1 MKNLSM
7 DVETFSSVDLNK
19 CGVYRYCASQDFEIL
34 LFGYS
39 VDHGP
44 VRTIDLASGEKIPE
58 EILRALTDPAITKW
72 AFNCNFERVCLSTY
86 LRRNYPQYFK
96 SYGSPEDSVV
106 NYLDPTSWHCSM
118 VWSASL
124 GLPLS
129 LAQVGAVLKLEDQK
143 MTEGKDLIRYF
154 CVPCK
159 PTASNGGRTRNLPK
173 DAPEKWAVFKSYN
186 IRDVEVEVAI
196 QERLKNY
203 PVPDFVWDQYR
214 IDQMIND
221 RGTMIDLSLVKNA
234 IAIDAKTHDAYMDQM
249 AELTGLNNPGSVQQL
264 KGYLSEQGVEADS
277 LGKKDVAK
285 LIEEVP
291 NEVRQVLELR
301 QQTSKSSIKK
311 YQTMERAVCP
321 DGRIRGMFQFMGA
334 PRTGRFA
341 GRLVQLQNLKRNSM
355 SDLAEARELVR
366 TGNYEALEMLYDSVP
381 EVLSELIRTALI
393 PKPGYK
399 FYVADYSSI
408 EARTLAYLAGE
419 QHTID
424 SFARGEDLYCAT
436 ASAMFHKPV
445 VKHGINGELRQKGK
459 IATLAC
465 GYGGSVGALK
475 AMGALDMGLQEEE
488 LQPLV
493 TAWRKANPHI
503 VRFWWE
509 VDKAAMESA
518 RNRTVTETH
527 GFRFI
532 YKSGMLF
539 ISLPSGRYL
548 AYVKPRIGMNQFG
561 SDCITYMGLDSTRH
575 WSRIQTYGPKIVEN
589 ITQAIC
595 RDILCNAM
603 QNLQDTFICAHIH
616 DELVIECRESVSLD
630 EICERMGK
638 TPDWIPGLLLRADGY
653 TCDWYQKD

>member
-96 SYGSPEDSVV
+96 SYGSPEDSVG

-509 VDKAAMESA
+509 VDKAAMESV

-616 DELVIECRESVSLD
+616 DELVIECLESVSLD

-653 TCDWYQKD
+653 TCDWYQKS

>member
-96 SYGSPEDSVV
+96 SYGSPEDSVG

-159 PTASNGGRTRNLPK
+159 PKASNGGRTRNLPK

-509 VDKAAMESA
+509 VDKAAMESV

-616 DELVIECRESVSLD
+616 DELVIECRESVSFD

>member
-1 MKNLSM
+1 
-7 DVETFSSVDLNK
+7 
-19 CGVYRYCASQDFEIL
+19 
-34 LFGYS
+34 
-39 VDHGP
+39 
-44 VRTIDLASGEKIPE
+44 
-58 EILRALTDPAITKW
+58 
-72 AFNCNFERVCLSTY
+72 
-86 LRRNYPQYFK
+86 
-96 SYGSPEDSVV
+96 
-106 NYLDPTSWHCSM
+106 M

-159 PTASNGGRTRNLPK
+159 PTASNGGRTRNRPE
-173 DAPEKWAVFKSYN
+173 DAPDKWAVFKSYN

-221 RGTMIDLSLVKNA
+221 RGTMIDLPLVKNA

-509 VDKAAMESA
+509 VDKAAMESV

-532 YKSGMLF
+532 YKSVMLF

-653 TCDWYQKD
+653 TCDWYQKS

>member
-96 SYGSPEDSVV
+96 SYGSPEDSVG

-509 VDKAAMESA
+509 VDKAAMESV

-616 DELVIECRESVSLD
+616 DELVIECRESVSFD

>member
-19 CGVYRYCASQDFEIL
+19 CGVYRYCASRDFEIL

-39 VDHGP
+39 VDRGP

-58 EILRALTDPAITKW
+58 EILMALTDPAITKW

-86 LRRNYPQYFK
+86 LRRNDPQYFK
-96 SYGSPEDSVV
+96 SYGSPEDSVGD
-106 NYLDPTSWHCSM
+106 YLDPTSWHCSM

-129 LAQVGAVLKLEDQK
+129 LAQVGAALKLEDQK

-173 DAPEKWAVFKSYN
+173 DAPEKWSVFKSYN

-196 QERLKNY
+196 QEKLKHY
-203 PVPDFVWDQYR
+203 PVPDSVWDQYR

-221 RGTMIDLSLVKNA
+221 RGTMIDMPLVKNA
-234 IAIDAKTHDAYMDQM
+234 IAIDEKTHDAYMDQM
-249 AELTGLNNPGSVQQL
+249 SELTGLDNPGSVQQL
-264 KGYLSEQGVEADS
+264 KGYLSEQGVEVDS
-277 LGKKDVAK
+277 LGKKNVAK
-285 LIEEVP
+285 LIDEVP
-291 NEVRQVLELR
+291 DHVKEVLELR
-301 QQTSKSSIKK
+301 QQTAKSSIKK

-355 SDLAEARELVR
+355 PDLAEARELVR

-399 FYVADYSSI
+399 LYVADYSAV
-408 EARTLAYLAGE
+408 EARCLSFIAGE
-419 QHTID
+419 QWRMD
-424 SFARGEDLYCAT
+424 SFAANKDIYCES
-436 ASAMFHKPV
+436 ASMMFHVPV
-445 VKHGINGELRQKGK
+445 EKHGVNGELRQKGK

-509 VDKAAMESA
+509 VDKAAMESV